1 MYTLTVEAVEV
12 EDGQELDGS
21 GTATVNI
28 TVTDAN
34 DHAPE
39 FIDTPY
45 EFTVAENV
53 TLETVVGTVSA
64 NDTDNPDS
72 EVGMALQDA
81 IIIILKIILVCM
93 LLPDFIFNRQR
104 SF

>member
-12 EDGQELDGS
+12 EDGEQLTGS
-21 GTATVNI
+21 GTATINI

-45 EFTVAENV
+45 EFTVLENV
-53 TLETVVGTVSA
+53 TLETVIGTVSA
-64 NDTDNPDS
+64 NDTDSPDS
-72 EVGMALQDA
+72 EVGVA
-81 IIIILKIILVCM
+81 
-93 LLPDFIFNRQR
+93 
-104 SF
+104 

>member
-1 MYTLTVEAVEV
+1 MEV
-12 EDGQELDGS
+12 QDGQELVGS

-45 EFTVAENV
+45 EFIAPENA
-53 TLETVVGTVSA
+53 TLETIVGTVSA
-64 NDTDNPDS
+64 NDTDSPDS
-72 EVGMALQDA
+72 EVGVA
-81 IIIILKIILVCM
+81 
-93 LLPDFIFNRQR
+93 
-104 SF
+104 

>member
-1 MYTLTVEAVEV
+1 MTLSLSRQIYTLTVEAVEV
-12 EDGQELDGS
+12 LDGEELTGS

-45 EFTVAENV
+45 EFTVLENV
-53 TLETVVGTVSA
+53 TLETVIGTVSA
-64 NDTDNPDS
+64 NDTDTQES
-72 EVGMALQDA
+72 EVG
-81 IIIILKIILVCM
+81 
-93 LLPDFIFNRQR
+93 
-104 SF
+104 